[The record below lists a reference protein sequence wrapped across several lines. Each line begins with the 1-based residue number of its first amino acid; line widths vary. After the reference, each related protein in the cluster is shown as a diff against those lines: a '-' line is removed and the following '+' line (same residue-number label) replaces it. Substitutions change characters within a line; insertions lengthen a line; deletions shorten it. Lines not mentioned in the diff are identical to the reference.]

1 MLFVSY
7 MAFNMIIV
15 GFIVEKWC
23 KKKEEDYPL

>member
-1 MLFVSY
+1 